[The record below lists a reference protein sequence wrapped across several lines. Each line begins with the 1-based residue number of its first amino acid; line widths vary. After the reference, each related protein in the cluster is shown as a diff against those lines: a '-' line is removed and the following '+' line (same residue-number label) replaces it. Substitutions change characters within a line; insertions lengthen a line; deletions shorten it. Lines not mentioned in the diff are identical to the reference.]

1 MQVHIHLAHVS
12 GLSGLGSGSA
22 WAAAFGFRNWYIR
35 FVLVILWQVTGNL
48 PLFDSP
54 HVEF

>member
-1 MQVHIHLAHVS
+1 MQVHFHLAHVS
-12 GLSGLGSGSA
+12 GLLGSGSA
-22 WAAAFGFRNWYIR
+22 SAAAFGFRNWYIR